1 MLFFG
6 CTAAFGQLEI
16 NDTVIGYIVKHER
29 EYFNE
34 ITKLYN
40 DNDPMLHVDDIA
52 LVYYG
57 QAFLPQY
64 NPGKDKNEQALKR
77 LYEEKKNVEI
87 YNTAKQILTYNPV
100 SLNALFSIYIAS
112 KELGKSDEECISYLK
127 KYQNIIDMICHYGD
141 GKSSETPFRII
152 TPDDLTVGLLHS
164 FNQWY
169 VWMSIIKSIFFAFI
183 ISSVASYY
191 GYYVEGGSF
200 DVGKASTNAVVS
212 SSMLI
217 LFSDIFLTSLLS

>member
-1 MLFFG
+1 MKKILLTIMLFLG
-6 CTAAFGQLEI
+6 CTAAFGQLEV

-29 EYFNE
+29 EYFEE

-112 KELGKSDEECISYLK
+112 KELGKSDEESLSYLK
-127 KYQNIIDMICHYGD
+127 KYQNIIDMICYYGD

-152 TPDDLTVGLLHS
+152 TPDDQEYIMFGKLQIENVISQTLDTETLCNIVTVKPSEKFPGQRVYFDLSLFLS
-164 FNQWY
+164 Q
-169 VWMSIIKSIFFAFI
+169 
-183 ISSVASYY
+183 ASR
-191 GYYVEGGSF
+191 E
-200 DVGKASTNAVVS
+200 
-212 SSMLI
+212 
-217 LFSDIFLTSLLS
+217 

>member
-1 MLFFG
+1 MKKFLLSIIFFFG

-34 ITKLYN
+34 ITDLYN
-40 DNDPMLHVDDIA
+40 SNDPMLHVDDIA

-64 NPGKDKNEQALKR
+64 NPGKDENEKLLKK
-77 LYEEKKNVEI
+77 LHDEKKNVEV
-87 YNTAKQILTYNPV
+87 YNVAKKILDYNPV

-112 KELGKSDEECISYLK
+112 KELGKSDEECLGYLK

-141 GKSSETPFRII
+141 GKSSDTAFRII
-152 TPDDLTVGLLHS
+152 TPDD
-164 FNQWY
+164 QDY
-169 VWMSIIKSIFFAFI
+169 IIYGKLQIEDVI
-183 ISSVASYY
+183 TQTLDTETLCNIVSVRPSEKFPQQRVY
-191 GYYVEGGSF
+191 F
-200 DVGKASTNAVVS
+200 DLS
-212 SSMLI
+212 
-217 LFSDIFLTSLLS
+217 LFLQQAARE